1 MSAKND
7 VNREGELEG
16 IHSSVDGKERL
27 AGDCGRGRA
36 FGPREKEGVRPINR
50 FLENAMMRREAAL
63 ALQCTKRTKRVG
75 GSQKGPRGPPGEG
88 EVSLAKMA
96 KVMQRCDKSE
106 DVSTAGLAE
115 CVRAE
120 GEASRAGCGNDV
132 ENSVK
137 CGRFRRHS
145 HGYIVSGG

>member
-1 MSAKND
+1 MGPRRVPGAP
-7 VNREGELEG
+7 RGEGEEG
-16 IHSSVDGKERL
+16 
-27 AGDCGRGRA
+27 
-36 FGPREKEGVRPINR
+36 
-50 FLENAMMRREAAL
+50 
-63 ALQCTKRTKRVG
+63 
-75 GSQKGPRGPPGEG
+75 KGG

-115 CVRAE
+115 CVRAV

>member
-1 MSAKND
+1 
-7 VNREGELEG
+7 
-16 IHSSVDGKERL
+16 L

-96 KVMQRCDKSE
+96 KVIQRCDKSE

-120 GEASRAGCGNDV
+120 GEASRAGMWERCRKQRQMRPFSAAFPRLID
-132 ENSVK
+132 
-137 CGRFRRHS
+137 
-145 HGYIVSGG
+145 IPAW